1 VHNKKVPKTTR
12 ANSKEVPKINKNTQQ
27 KKTENQQ
34 ECIARKQQRTL
45 EAYNKKLMKNNLSA

>member
-27 KKTENQQ
+27 KNTENQQ

-45 EAYNKKLMKNNLSA
+45 EAYNKKMMKNNLSA